1 MRRMYVLPFA
11 VAAIVAGACSNQKER
26 ATREAPPASTVPRS
40 EPSSVATTGTTDLST
55 QDAKDFLSHVA
66 TVDQLE
72 IQLGKLAVT
81 RGTSSEVRKFGQM
94 MIDDHTSSTD
104 KLVTLEKDLKLDT
117 PRELD
122 DKHKDVRE
130 DLAKRSGSDFDRE
143 YANAMVDGHKDLLDQ
158 LESRID
164 KKGLDQWKDEMKGK
178 TRIPAGGVA
187 VLPDKSDNKTTMRI
201 NQFAASIYPA
211 VYTHLEAAK
220 ALEQSLEHRGAN
232 KR

>member
-1 MRRMYVLPFA
+1 MPPERVNEWRICESRMTSQALHLRSHLLRVWRVPCGGRTFYRLLSPR
-11 VAAIVAGACSNQKER
+11 SSRER
-26 ATREAPPASTVPRS
+26 ARIRNNARLARLRPLRRPAQRA
-40 EPSSVATTGTTDLST
+40 EQCGHHRTTDLST

-122 DKHKDVRE
+122 GKHKDVRE
-130 DLAKRSGSDFDRE
+130 RPCEAVGIRLRPRVCE
-143 YANAMVDGHKDLLDQ
+143 RDG
-158 LESRID
+158 
-164 KKGLDQWKDEMKGK
+164 
-178 TRIPAGGVA
+178 
-187 VLPDKSDNKTTMRI
+187 
-201 NQFAASIYPA
+201 
-211 VYTHLEAAK
+211 
-220 ALEQSLEHRGAN
+220 
-232 KR
+232 